1 MEISKDMKD
10 EERTVYKSIGIA
22 QTLNPD
28 NDTKKKSS
36 IFYPYYQERPIYIY
50 AISLK
55 NVISIT
61 KKPLKE

>member
-1 MEISKDMKD
+1 MEISKDKKE
-10 EERTVYKSIGIA
+10 EERIVYKSIDIA
-22 QTLNPD
+22 ETLNPD
-28 NDTKKKSS
+28 KDIKKKSS
-36 IFYPYYQERPIYIY
+36 IFFPYYQERPIYIY

>member
-1 MEISKDMKD
+1 MEISKEKKD
-10 EERTVYKSIGIA
+10 EERIVYKSIDIA
-22 QTLNPD
+22 ETLNPD
-28 NDTKKKSS
+28 KESKKKSS
-36 IFYPYYQERPIYIY
+36 IFFPYYQERPIYIY

>member
-1 MEISKDMKD
+1 MEISKEKKD
-10 EERTVYKSIGIA
+10 EKRIVYKSIDIA
-22 QTLNPD
+22 ETLNPD
-28 NDTKKKSS
+28 KGTKKKSS
-36 IFYPYYQERPIYIY
+36 IFFPYYQERPIYIY